1 MRNIH
6 TQENTMTA
14 HKDIVA
20 RLSAILEGSER
31 EHAATALSNID
42 ALAELAAKVVMK
54 DEDGKPVTM
63 QPFIE
68 GYLNYIKD
76 GTSSQLAL
84 DALKRS
90 KRPVYDKVR
99 PAIVKTAGVTRLSSG
114 KSGIVTDA
122 LADALDAM
130 FS

>member
-1 MRNIH
+1 
-6 TQENTMTA
+6 MTA